1 MGDGGS
7 IVNMSSIFGLVG
19 FPTSSIYSATKAALI
34 GLIPASINQN
44 PCAHFRRPM
53 DMIFQG

>member
-1 MGDGGS
+1 MIEGNS
-7 IVNMSSIFGLVG
+7 QSTAMARAVEHWRAAKLNG
-19 FPTSSIYSATKAALI
+19 FKVTVKNALI
-34 GLIPASINQN
+34 PTVINQN